1 MEVMLASWVESQSWF
16 SMACVVVTI
25 ASSVTLTLKDE
36 YAEKLPIIGK
46 IWPIL
51 NWMSLNV
58 FNNKNE
64 KKRLYI
70 LLAVLYFL
78 LSYCIYMLKMK
89 A

>member
-1 MEVMLASWVESQSWF
+1 MEVMLASWVEAQSWF

-64 KKRLYI
+64 KK
-70 LLAVLYFL
+70 
-78 LSYCIYMLKMK
+78 
-89 A
+89 

>member
-46 IWPIL
+46 IWPI
-51 NWMSLNV
+51 S
-58 FNNKNE
+58 
-64 KKRLYI
+64 
-70 LLAVLYFL
+70 
-78 LSYCIYMLKMK
+78 
-89 A
+89 

>member
-1 MEVMLASWVESQSWF
+1 MEVMLGSWVESQSWF

-64 KKRLYI
+64 KK
-70 LLAVLYFL
+70 
-78 LSYCIYMLKMK
+78 
-89 A
+89 

>member
-1 MEVMLASWVESQSWF
+1 MEVMLASWGESQSWF

-64 KKRLYI
+64 KK
-70 LLAVLYFL
+70 
-78 LSYCIYMLKMK
+78 
-89 A
+89 